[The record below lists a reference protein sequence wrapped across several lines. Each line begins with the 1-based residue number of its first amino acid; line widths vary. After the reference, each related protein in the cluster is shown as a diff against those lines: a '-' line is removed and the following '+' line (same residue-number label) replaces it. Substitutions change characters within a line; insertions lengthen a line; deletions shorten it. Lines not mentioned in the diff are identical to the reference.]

1 MDTSTPRNHEN
12 SSKNDTRSLPSS
24 LPQHLWCHHVSQHP
38 PTTHQG
44 PIRARTHRLTR
55 QKLLKAQS
63 NIAIAILIVL
73 LEHVRH
79 AFQDDAA
86 LHEQI
91 EAHPPLPA
99 LVVGR
104 VQHVDKGRG
113 EPVAEGDERVGELVK
128 GDVAAAVG
136 VEAVEEGAPGGE
148 ETPEAA
154 TYIPRK
160 KRGNESQ

>member
-1 MDTSTPRNHEN
+1 MSAKRPPLTPV
-12 SSKNDTRSLPSS
+12 TPFA
-24 LPQHLWCHHVSQHP
+24 P
-38 PTTHQG
+38 PK
-44 PIRARTHRLTR
+44 LTR
-55 QKLLKAQS
+55 QKLLKAQGDVP
-63 NIAIAILIVL
+63 IAILIVL
-73 LEHVRH
+73 LKHIRH

-104 VQHVDKGRG
+104 VQHVDKGKG
-113 EPVAEGDERVGELVK
+113 EAVAEGDERVGEFVK

-154 TYIPRK
+154 TTITLGR
-160 KRGNESQ
+160 Q